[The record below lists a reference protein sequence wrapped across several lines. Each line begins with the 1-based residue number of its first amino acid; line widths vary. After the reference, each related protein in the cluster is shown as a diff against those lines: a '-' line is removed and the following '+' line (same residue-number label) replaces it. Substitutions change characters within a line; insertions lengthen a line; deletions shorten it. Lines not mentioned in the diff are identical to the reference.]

1 MAAHGITKKLSTG
14 SGMKGTH
21 GKYGTKTPPGQ
32 FTPKGGQGGGTSSA
46 AKRGPTKGKTGTA
59 SKGY

>member
-1 MAAHGITKKLSTG
+1 MHSITKKLSTG

-32 FTPKGGQGGGTSSA
+32 FTPSGGQGAKGTPSA
-46 AKRGPTKGKTGTA
+46 AKRGPKSGKTGTA
-59 SKGY
+59 SRGY